1 MWEEYTAT
9 PTIRGEHHIMWEAG
23 PGYGTDICRGR
34 GTRTKRLK
42 GLSQRVFR
50 DNDIKGGEAQYGR
63 EFHLQVVLTPSS
75 NQNKSKL

>member
-1 MWEEYTAT
+1 
-9 PTIRGEHHIMWEAG
+9 MWEAG